1 MTQSDIMGWTAAIA
15 TLLTFSMRAMIPL
28 RISALFANL
37 CFIGYGM
44 MAGLIPV
51 TVLHLVLLPCNL
63 VRLLQALRA
72 SGMRRARADRASGR
86 ERG

>member
-1 MTQSDIMGWTAAIA
+1 MTESDIVGWVAAVA

-37 CFIGYGM
+37 CFIVYGT

-51 TVLHLVLLPCNL
+51 TVLHLALLPCNL
-63 VRLLQALRA
+63 VRLVALLQNPDLRRLK
-72 SGMRRARADRASGR
+72 S
-86 ERG
+86 